1 MPAPAYIR
9 PASLLLLLACACG
22 STAAPGPVNMEVGRD
37 ARATPDG
44 GAPAPAADAL
54 DAPAPGGDPCAQVR
68 CDSPPASSCAG
79 DALKNYYA
87 MGGVCSPRF
96 PTQDCPRGCQDGACI
111 THVCTPGSAV
121 FTSDVPDVASLAT
134 VGPLPALAGGAG
146 YEIRSYMQV

>member
-22 STAAPGPVNMEVGRD
+22 STAAPGPVNMEAGRD

-87 MGGVCSPRF
+87 MGGTCSAGVCSYSF
-96 PTQDCPRGCQDGACI
+96 TMQVCPHGCQGDHCLAADGAD
-111 THVCTPGSAV
+111 GG
-121 FTSDVPDVASLAT
+121 PDAS
-134 VGPLPALAGGAG
+134 
-146 YEIRSYMQV
+146 